1 MTKAIEVD
9 LSNGLGNRM
18 FQYAFARSYAE
29 RHGFELHTPPCMLQR
44 IFQIDDPPAVDNFPL
59 VAGDHSRTGYAWGV
73 GDRDGEWGIRLTGQR
88 QHQEELTYTRS
99 DAKRWFRLRP
109 EMEEL
114 VRNVPSMEV
123 VANLRRGDYAYA
135 CNPFVVISEESYLDA
150 CDEYGIDKTKVYFL
164 DGETHYRIPEIPV
177 ESPWVNLDATQQGKM
192 GEGGRLDFLP
202 DLVLMM
208 RAKVLLRSNSTFAW
222 WAATLG
228 DSERVFSPDIRAV
241 TPAGPVPG
249 TLYRA
254 PQHVPFVEG
263 NFPAMCWGWPF
274 LSELHLKP

>member
-1 MTKAIEVD
+1 MTKIVQVD

-29 RHGFELHTPPCMLQR
+29 RHGFELHTPRCILQR
-44 IFQIDDPPAVDNFPL
+44 IFQIDDPPADRDLPL
-59 VAGDHSRTGYAWGV
+59 MAGDHSQTGYAFGAMN
-73 GDRDGEWGIRLTGQR
+73 DGAYDVTLTGQR
-88 QHQEELTYTRS
+88 QHQEELTYTRT
-99 DAKRWFRLRP
+99 DAKRWFKLRP

-123 VANLRRGDYAYA
+123 VANLRRGDYTYA

-150 CDEYGIDKTKVYFL
+150 CDEYGIDKDKVYFL

-177 ESPWVNLDATQQGKM
+177 ESPWVNLDATQQGKV
-192 GEGGRLDFLP
+192 GDAARLDFLP
-202 DLVLMM
+202 DLALMM

-228 DSERVFSPDIRAV
+228 DAERVFSPDIRAV

-254 PQHVPFVEG
+254 PQDVPFVEG
-263 NFPAMCWGWPF
+263 NHMPMAWGWPF